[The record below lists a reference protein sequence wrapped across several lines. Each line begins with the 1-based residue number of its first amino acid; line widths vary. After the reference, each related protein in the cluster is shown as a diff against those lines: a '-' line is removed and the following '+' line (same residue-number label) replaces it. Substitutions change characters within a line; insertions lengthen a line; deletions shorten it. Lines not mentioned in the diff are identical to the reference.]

1 MAESNKPSHEIFVVE
16 GEGDDA
22 YFTKVGA
29 AWPNKK
35 GTGFNI
41 KLSALPLNGRLTM
54 TEAREADTKAKAA

>member
-1 MAESNKPSHEIFVVE
+1 MADSNKPSHEIFVVE

-41 KLSALPLNGRLTM
+41 KLSALPVSGRLVM
-54 TEAREADTKAKAA
+54 TDAREAEAKAKAA